1 MFKKYVM
8 VTRNDGLSDIVVDE
22 QIADDSTVDLW
33 INPKTP
39 ADLDDHNSRVTP
51 GAVVHEPPA
60 GGAIFR
66 LIKFTKAMDTLTPET
81 VVAMHN
87 KIHSKHVPSVEYLK
101 AAKHPS
107 MHRTDTLNYF
117 VVLSGKMWALSEGK
131 DVLLE
136 PGDFIIQTGCIHGWK
151 VEGDEPCMLAA
162 VLIDGVSNAGQA

>member
-1 MFKKYVM
+1 MSKKYVM
-8 VTRNDGLSDIVVDE
+8 VTRADGLSDIVIDE
-22 QIADDSTVDLW
+22 QIPDEGIVDLW

-39 ADLDDHNSRVTP
+39 ADLSDHDSRVAAGT
-51 GAVVHEPPA
+51 VTHEPPV

-66 LIKFTKAMDTLTPET
+66 LIKFTKAMDTLAPET
-81 VVAMHN
+81 VHEMHN
-87 KIHSKHVPSVEYLK
+87 KIHSKHVPSVDYLRS
-101 AAKHPS
+101 AKHPS

-117 VVLSGKMWALSEGK
+117 VVLSGKMWALSEEK

-162 VLIDGVSNAGQA
+162 VLIDGI